1 MRMGERVEGFSA
13 AALVE
18 AIEGNAREFLLALGR
33 AAGAEERDEPAIQ
46 WVIGGSPIAYHNC
59 VVRADPTPDA
69 ADAAIG
75 ASVARFRA
83 LGVPGSWP
91 VGPSMRPARLGA
103 GLLAPGFARGG

>member
-33 AAGAEERDEPAIQ
+33 AAGAEERDEPSMQ
-46 WVIGGSPIAYHNC
+46 WIIGGSPIAYHNC
-59 VVRADPTPDA
+59 VVRADLTTDA
-69 ADAAIG
+69 AGEAIA

-83 LGVPGSWP
+83 LDVPGSWH
-91 VGPSMRPARLGA
+91 VGPSMRPADLGTR
-103 GLLAPGFARGG
+103 LLARRF